1 MYVKTILKGVVL
13 QMPILMNIANV
24 IVHCLEMCMT
34 CFFFYHVL
42 TPKYSFKKI
51 YSISCL
57 IASIA
62 VLIAYTDY
70 PNILFRQIIIF
81 LSFLILCKNLYKDSF
96 GCILFFIC
104 ISYTLMTVCDLI
116 ITFSLY
122 SMFPEAKGYPEGKFL
137 LFGNMLWIALY
148 TFVIYIF
155 LIIWKKEKNVFLPKK
170 IYITVLFPLGQFFI
184 MHAIL
189 YYSILQFLSGAY
201 QIGII
206 FCILGSV
213 ICLYADITLFQVI
226 LDNSKKERLAAQIEV
241 MNTEAYWELEYYNSI
256 NEKMQ
261 EIRKIRH
268 DFNNQLQTA
277 YNMIISEKE
286 RGEQVA
292 LQLLKQL
299 RQQIEE
305 ATPIYY
311 CSNLIV
317 NVILAEKVRE
327 AKEQGIFID
336 VSVEFPEN
344 TILEKVDLCSVFS
357 NLLDNA
363 IHATALTEG
372 QRTITVRT
380 WFQAGYCIIKVTNPF
395 SPVSSDSQ
403 PTTKK
408 TDKLHG
414 YGLYILDAIA
424 QKYHGEFNTH
434 IDNLI
439 FTANIKLKASNK

>member
-1 MYVKTILKGVVL
+1 
-13 QMPILMNIANV
+13 MPILTDIANV

-51 YSISCL
+51 FSISCL
-57 IASIA
+57 AASAA
-62 VLIAYTDY
+62 VLVAYADY
-70 PNILFRQIIIF
+70 SNILYRQVIIF
-81 LSFLILCKNLYKDSF
+81 LTFLVVCKSLYRDSV

-122 SMFPEAKGYPEGKFL
+122 SMFPDAKGYPQGRFL
-137 LFGNMLWIALY
+137 LFGNLLWIALY

-155 LIIWKKEKNVFLPKK
+155 LIIWKKEKNALLPKK
-170 IYITVLFPLGQFFI
+170 IYVTVLFPLGQFFI

-201 QIGII
+201 QIGVI

-226 LDNSKKERLAAQIEV
+226 LDNSKKERLAAQLEV
-241 MNTEAYWELEYYNSI
+241 MNNEAHWELEYYNSV

-268 DFNNQLQTA
+268 DFNNQLQTV
-277 YNMIISEKE
+277 YNMIVTEE
-286 RGEQVA
+286 EGTQVA
-292 LQLLKQL
+292 LQLLEQL
-299 RQQIEE
+299 REQIKE
-305 ATPIYY
+305 AAPVYY

-317 NVILAEKVRE
+317 NVILAEKVQE
-327 AKEQGIFID
+327 ATEHGISME

-344 TILEKVDLCSVFS
+344 TAIEKVDLCSVFS

-363 IHATALTEG
+363 IHAASLAKGE
-372 QRTITVRT
+372 RTITVNT
-380 WFQAGYCIIKVTNPF
+380 WFQAGYCVIKVTNPF
-395 SPVSSDSQ
+395 SLASSTLQ
-403 PTTKK
+403 PKADTG
-408 TDKLHG
+408 DELHG

-424 QKYHGEFNTH
+424 KKYHGEFRTYIH
-434 IDNLI
+434 DLV
-439 FTANIKLKASNK
+439 FTANIKLKVTSE

>member
-1 MYVKTILKGVVL
+1 
-13 QMPILMNIANV
+13 MPILTDIANV

-51 YSISCL
+51 FSISCL
-57 IASIA
+57 AASSA
-62 VLIAYTDY
+62 VLIAYADY
-70 PNILFRQIIIF
+70 SNILYRQVIIF
-81 LSFLILCKNLYKDSF
+81 LTFLIVCKSLYRDSV

-122 SMFPEAKGYPEGKFL
+122 SMFPDAKGYPEGKFL
-137 LFGNMLWIALY
+137 LFGNLLWIALY

-155 LIIWKKEKNVFLPKK
+155 LIIWKKEKNALLPKK

-201 QIGII
+201 QIGVI

-226 LDNSKKERLAAQIEV
+226 LDNSKKERLAAQLEI
-241 MNTEAYWELEYYNSI
+241 MNNEAHWELEYYNSV

-268 DFNNQLQTA
+268 DFNNQLQTV
-277 YNMIISEKE
+277 YNMIVKE
-286 RGEQVA
+286 EEGTQVA
-292 LQLLKQL
+292 LQLLEQL
-299 RQQIEE
+299 REQIKE
-305 ATPIYY
+305 AAPVYY

-317 NVILAEKVRE
+317 NVILAEKIQE
-327 AKEQGIFID
+327 AKKHGIFMD

-344 TILEKVDLCSVFS
+344 TAIEKVDLCSVFS

-363 IHATALTEG
+363 IHAASLAEG
-372 QRTITVRT
+372 QRMITVDT
-380 WFQAGYCIIKVTNPF
+380 WFQAGYCVIKVTNSF
-395 SPVSSDSQ
+395 SPASSTFQ
-403 PTTKK
+403 PR
-408 TDKLHG
+408 TDTSNELHG

-424 QKYHGEFNTH
+424 KKYCGEFSTH
-434 IDNLI
+434 INNLI
-439 FTANIKLKASNK
+439 FTANIKLKATSE

>member
-1 MYVKTILKGVVL
+1 
-13 QMPILMNIANV
+13 MPILTNIANV

-42 TPKYSFKKI
+42 TPKYSFKKSF
-51 YSISCL
+51 SISCL
-57 IASIA
+57 AASTA
-62 VLIAYTDY
+62 VLIAYIDY

-81 LSFLILCKNLYKDSF
+81 LTFLILCKNLYRDSL

-122 SMFPEAKGYPEGKFL
+122 SMFPDVEGYPQGRFL

-148 TFVIYIF
+148 TFVIYVF
-155 LIIWKKEKNVFLPKK
+155 LIIWKREKKAFLPQK

-201 QIGII
+201 QIGVI

-213 ICLYADITLFQVI
+213 ICLYADIILFQVI
-226 LDNSKKERLAAQIEV
+226 LDNSKKERLAAQLEI
-241 MNTEAYWELEYYNSI
+241 MNNEAHWELEYYNSI

-268 DFNNQLQTA
+268 DFNNQLQTV
-277 YNMIISEKE
+277 YNMIMNEKE
-286 RGEQVA
+286 KGQQVA
-292 LQLLKQL
+292 LQLLEQL

-305 ATPIYY
+305 AAPVYY

-317 NVILAEKVRE
+317 NVILAEKVQK
-327 AKEQGIFID
+327 AKEQDISMDI
-336 VSVEFPEN
+336 SVEFPEN
-344 TILEKVDLCSVFS
+344 TSLEKVDLCSVFS

-363 IHATALTEG
+363 IHAAALAKG
-372 QRTITVRT
+372 QRTITVNT

-395 SPVSSDSQ
+395 SPDATNLQ
-403 PTTKK
+403 ATIDK
-408 TDKLHG
+408 TNELHG
-414 YGLYILDAIA
+414 YGLLILDAIA

-434 IDNLI
+434 ISNLEFI
-439 FTANIKLKASNK
+439 ANIKLKATSE